1 MNMQVMNCR
10 RFECVIL
17 MCLCLHTEQS
27 LSVHAVQVV
36 VLNVCQVGAQMQ
48 FECPMHPV
56 QQLECALCTVS
67 VHCAGRAGVCVLL
80 HAVQQAEMFV
90 RHSCLNVV

>member
-10 RFECVIL
+10 RFECVR
-17 MCLCLHTEQS
+17 MCFLCLHTEQR

-48 FECPMHPV
+48 FECPVASSAP
-56 QQLECALCTVS
+56 A
-67 VHCAGRAGVCVLL
+67 
-80 HAVQQAEMFV
+80 
-90 RHSCLNVV
+90 

>member
-17 MCLCLHTEQS
+17 MCLCLHTAHCA
-27 LSVHAVQVV
+27 LSVHAEQVL

-48 FECPMHPV
+48 FEC
-56 QQLECALCTVS
+56 TVAS
-67 VHCAGRAGVCVLL
+67 SAPA
-80 HAVQQAEMFV
+80 
-90 RHSCLNVV
+90 